1 MVSLSKKAVAGSR
14 HCLSIF
20 LTAGAKLKRAN
31 SPVKQQNAVNAAF
44 KNRYKTP
51 KSIKID
57 AILSSVNVNGRF
69 ES

>member
-31 SPVKQQNAVNAAF
+31 SPVKQQNGQIEPLKIA
-44 KNRYKTP
+44 
-51 KSIKID
+51 IKPQK
-57 AILSSVNVNGRF
+57 ALK
-69 ES
+69 